1 VIKNTKEEAGRCSDD
16 SVSAAVSYK
25 ISRLLAKHK
34 IKTIHVPAK
43 ENIHMLRPIRDKLG
57 LNSQAYTLGSVNVA
71 KSMLDRLAEPSK
83 SDVADI

>member
-1 VIKNTKEEAGRCSDD
+1 
-16 SVSAAVSYK
+16 
-25 ISRLLAKHK
+25 
-34 IKTIHVPAK
+34 
-43 ENIHMLRPIRDKLG
+43 MLRPIRDKLG